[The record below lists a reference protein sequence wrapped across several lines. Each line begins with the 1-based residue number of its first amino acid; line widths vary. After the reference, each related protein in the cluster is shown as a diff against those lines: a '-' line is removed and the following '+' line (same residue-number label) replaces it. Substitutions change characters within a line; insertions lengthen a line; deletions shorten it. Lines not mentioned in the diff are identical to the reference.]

1 MNEYL
6 MIFQRMTESIEPVLK
21 DEQNSPEIKQ
31 SVAKLNQS
39 IAPCFKEMKQS
50 ATRLKSLIQVCFD
63 DLAHTEDVWDSKQ
76 RVAEISTYE
85 IWEEIGDLSGCNLK
99 VRHLSRQY
107 KSEVT
112 NQVKNDWY
120 KRKLLIEENHFYDN
134 KKKIKNALS
143 VFEKDNFIIRLRC
156 ELQAQVK
163 ALQRVIIDSI
173 NLLVKHELE
182 THIPFLEKCIGQLDK
197 QQAKEL
203 LTQFNLIASTIAN
216 LVERAFTERFYILPV
231 NVKSLVDALDNT
243 ADTLAKQGVLGI
255 SWEQFDKCSK
265 EVLIKLETIVTTI
278 FDEFVKLVEQA
289 VEQGLTFYSDF
300 LAQQVRYRQETI
312 EQREAEKA
320 WIEEQYRE
328 LTRVQDGIE
337 AILLDSQNNCQND
350 NLSLRK
356 HTRF

>member
-6 MIFQRMTESIEPVLK
+6 MSFQRITQSIEPVLK
-21 DEQNSPEIKQ
+21 NEQNSPETKQ
-31 SVAKLNQS
+31 SVAQLKQS
-39 IAPCFKEMKQS
+39 FTPCFKEIQQS
-50 ATRLKSLIQVCFD
+50 ATRLKTLMKVCFD

-85 IWEEIGDLSGCNLK
+85 IWGKIGDVSGCNIR

-107 KSEVT
+107 KSEVI

-120 KRKLLIEENHFYDN
+120 KRELLIKDKHFYDN
-134 KKKIKNALS
+134 KQKFKNALS
-143 VFEKDNFIIRLRC
+143 VFEKDSFIIRLRC
-156 ELQAQVK
+156 ELQAQIKV
-163 ALQRVIIDSI
+163 LQSVIIDSI
-173 NLLVKHELE
+173 NLLVGSELE
-182 THIPFLEKCIGQLDK
+182 THIPFLQRCIGQLDK

-203 LTQFNLIASTIAN
+203 VTQFNSIASTIAN
-216 LVERAFTERFYILPV
+216 LVERAFSERFYILPV

-265 EVLIKLETIVTTI
+265 EVLTKLETIVTTI

-300 LAQQVRYRQETI
+300 LDRQVRYRQETI

-320 WIEEQYRE
+320 WIDEQYRE
-328 LTRVQDGIE
+328 LMRVQDGID
-337 AILLDSQNNCQND
+337 AILLGSTNY
-350 NLSLRK
+350 
-356 HTRF
+356 T